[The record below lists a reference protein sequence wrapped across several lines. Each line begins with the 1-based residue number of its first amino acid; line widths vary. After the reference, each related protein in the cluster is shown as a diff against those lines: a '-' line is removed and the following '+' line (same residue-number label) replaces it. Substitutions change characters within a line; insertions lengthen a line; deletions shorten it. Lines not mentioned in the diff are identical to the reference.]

1 MKKNDSPEKIL
12 ELLKNARNIALFT
25 HSRPDGDAIGSTLAL
40 KSALERMGKKAFAF
54 CDTEIGHK
62 YDSLGFG
69 KFFSDTPRG
78 NFDLYVALDCGD
90 SGRLG
95 DLSEFF
101 LKQTNTLSIDH
112 HYSHISFSKYNYVVD
127 CSSTCELVY
136 KLLKLSGTE
145 IDAESARLLYIGLS
159 TDTGNFSHSNTTSE
173 VFEIASS
180 LAEKGIDIAD
190 LYDKLYA
197 SSRFERTRLL
207 GRVLGRIRRY
217 YDGRLCLIYVTKE
230 DFDATGTK
238 KDDTEGFIDYTINVK
253 GARIGVSICE
263 HSPYVYK
270 VSMRSKGE
278 NISEVCAHF
287 GGGGHVQA
295 AGCMISGFFEDVV
308 DKLLKAVRDIVWM
321 DL

>member
-1 MKKNDSPEKIL
+1 M
-12 ELLKNARNIALFT
+12 
-25 HSRPDGDAIGSTLAL
+25 
-40 KSALERMGKKAFAF
+40 
-54 CDTEIGHK
+54 
-62 YDSLGFG
+62 
-69 KFFSDTPRG
+69 
-78 NFDLYVALDCGD
+78 YVALDCGD

-238 KDDTEGFIDYTINVK
+238 KDDTEGFIDYTINVE

-308 DKLLKAVRDIVWM
+308 DKLLKAVRDIVWT

>member
-1 MKKNDSPEKIL
+1 M
-12 ELLKNARNIALFT
+12 LF
-25 HSRPDGDAIGSTLAL
+25 R
-40 KSALERMGKKAFAF
+40 
-54 CDTEIGHK
+54 
-62 YDSLGFG
+62 
-69 KFFSDTPRG
+69 SDTPRG

-207 GRVLGRIRRY
+207 GRDRKST
-217 YDGRLCLIYVTKE
+217 RL
-230 DFDATGTK
+230 
-238 KDDTEGFIDYTINVK
+238 N
-253 GARIGVSICE
+253 SS
-263 HSPYVYK
+263 H
-270 VSMRSKGE
+270 RSQ
-278 NISEVCAHF
+278 SRMPSSA
-287 GGGGHVQA
+287 
-295 AGCMISGFFEDVV
+295 
-308 DKLLKAVRDIVWM
+308 
-321 DL
+321 